1 MMTSLINPKD
11 YHACVFVLRQF
22 FEGRGF
28 IEVPTQSRL
37 SILAACEDPTTIT
50 AFDYGGQKWP
60 LPQTGQMWL
69 EYELLKNQNAPG
81 FFCIS
86 TSYRQEPNPIPGRH
100 ETIFPM
106 FEFESR
112 GTLNDLQTLE
122 EDLLEHLGFGSVAD
136 FAQMDY
142 LDACDLYKTNDISA
156 AVETQIAKDYGPVFF
171 LKNFPQY
178 THPFWNMKK
187 DDDKACKIDV
197 ILHGMETIGSA
208 ERSTNR
214 EEMRYLFDTISN
226 GQYASILYAKF
237 GKDRVEQEMSEFL
250 AHDFFPRFGG
260 GIGVTRMIRA
270 MRLSGLIADET
281 QQPLKQA
288 A

>member
-1 MMTSLINPKD
+1 MINPLD
-11 YHACVFVLRQF
+11 YHACVSKMRQF
-22 FEGRGF
+22 FESKGF

-37 SILAACEDPTTIT
+37 SILAACEDPATI
-50 AFDYGGQKWP
+50 AGFDYAGQQWP

-69 EYELLKNQNAPG
+69 EYELLKNPNVPG
-81 FFCIS
+81 YFCVS

-106 FEFESR
+106 FEFESH
-112 GTLNDLQTLE
+112 GTLADLQVIE
-122 EDLLEHLGFGSVAD
+122 EELLTHLGFGGIND
-136 FAQMDY
+136 FVQMDY
-142 LDACDLYKTNDISA
+142 LDACQHYQTNEITSE
-156 AVETQIAKDYGPVFF
+156 VETQIAKDHGPVFF

-187 DDDKACKIDV
+187 DGDKACKIDV

-208 ERSTNR
+208 ERSINPT
-214 EEMRYLFDTISN
+214 EMSHLFHTISN
-226 GQYASILYAKF
+226 GQYAEILYGKF
-237 GKDRVEQEMSEFL
+237 GKDRVEKELTEFL

-260 GIGVTRMIRA
+260 GIGITRMIRA
-270 MRLSGLIADET
+270 MKMSGLIAERSET
-281 QQPLKQA
+281 ALKRA